1 MERPKFVTGEIYHVY
16 SRGVEK
22 RKIFM
27 NDKDYFRAVHDLFEF
42 NDIAPTMNSGYFYGR
57 SLHTPSTNLLKSD
70 FNRLERKPRKLLV
83 EILCF
88 CLMPNH
94 YHLMLRQKVDSGI
107 TEFMRKFG
115 AGYTNYFNV
124 KYDRV
129 GHLFQGKFKAVH
141 ITKQSHL
148 LYLPHYI
155 HLNPL
160 DIKMGEWRN
169 KKIRSVPSALK
180 FLESYRWSSY
190 LDFIGKKNFPSVT
203 QRDFLLKIY
212 GSPTSI
218 DYRRDLKEWLEDF
231 DLLSLDGIMLE

>member
-1 MERPKFVTGEIYHVY
+1 
-16 SRGVEK
+16 
-22 RKIFM
+22 
-27 NDKDYFRAVHDLFEF
+27 
-42 NDIAPTMNSGYFYGR
+42 
-57 SLHTPSTNLLKSD
+57 
-70 FNRLERKPRKLLV
+70 
-83 EILCF
+83 
-88 CLMPNH
+88 
-94 YHLMLRQKVDSGI
+94 MLRQKIDGGV

-160 DIKMGEWRN
+160 DMKMGEWRD

-190 LDFIGKKNFPSVT
+190 RDFIGKKNFPSVT

-212 GSPTSI
+212 GSPTLI
-218 DYRRDLKEWLEDF
+218 DYRKDLKEWLEDF
-231 DLLSLDGIMLE
+231 DLSSIEDIALE

>member
-42 NDIAPTMNSGYFYGR
+42 NDIAPAQSFYHNIQ
-57 SLHTPSTNLLKSD
+57 SSEV
-70 FNRLERKPRKLLV
+70 RLQKIERKPRKLLV

-129 GHLFQGKFKAVH
+129 GHLFQGKFKSVH
-141 ITKQSHL
+141 ITKQSHF

-160 DIKMGEWRN
+160 DMKMGEWRN

-190 LDFIGKKNFPSVT
+190 RDFIGKKNFPSVT

-212 GSPTSI
+212 GSPTLI
-218 DYRRDLKEWLEDF
+218 DYRKDLKEWLEDF
-231 DLLSLDGIMLE
+231 DLSSIEGITLE